1 MRLLPASERIL
12 CNHCGERSL
21 VFPWLNKSLIE
32 KRIVRPLAKR
42 RLGA

>member
-1 MRLLPASERIL
+1 MRLLPATSRIL

-21 VFPWLNKSLIE
+21 VFPWLSKSLIE